1 MLAKLLKAF
10 SLAAL
15 VVIVKRLVRRESPS
29 HSYRIPE
36 DRLLRR
42 GYRKP

>member
-1 MLAKLLKAF
+1 VAKLLKAF
-10 SLAAL
+10 FVAAL
-15 VVIVKRLVRRESPS
+15 VVIVNRLVRRESPS

-36 DRLLRR
+36 DRWLRR